1 MGIALGGLALGVL
14 IGTRRQ
20 TNTLKSENTH
30 YLQYNFRI
38 AKRYK
43 ITLLKRN
50 PLKEMIEVYN
60 AKFRD
65 IFQILSKKT
74 YAKQSKHFNNR
85 VGTILNLV
93 FYRL

>member
-14 IGTRRQ
+14 KGTRRQ

-30 YLQYNFRI
+30 HLLYNFRI